1 MYLPNWLVL
10 ADMGRSICKIYL
22 SQFWIVF
29 VYIVKCIWL
38 VGQQVFVVNLKIYLF
53 KHWNVFV
60 HIEKC
65 IWPNWLVLADMGGSV
80 WANVSSG
87 SLVLLRRIAFVVF
100 FFFKYI
106 CLTTEMYLCTM
117 KNVFCP
123 IDWFLQTWVDQFAKC
138 ICLNFELY
146 LCVHI
151 VKCIWPN
158 WLVGQ
163 NIFFHSSNV
172 FV

>member
-1 MYLPNWLVL
+1 MKCICVHCKMYLTELIGWNNFFLPFLKYICLNTEMYLCTLKMYLPNWLVL

-38 VGQQVFVVNLKIYLF
+38 VGQQVFVVNLKKYLF
-53 KHWNVFV
+53 KHWNLFV

-87 SLVLLRRIAFVVF
+87 SVLLRRIACQIPDPSQSWPVHCILHCYLHFV
-100 FFFKYI
+100 
-106 CLTTEMYLCTM
+106 
-117 KNVFCP
+117 
-123 IDWFLQTWVDQFAKC
+123 FARA
-138 ICLNFELY
+138 E
-146 LCVHI
+146 
-151 VKCIWPN
+151 
-158 WLVGQ
+158 
-163 NIFFHSSNV
+163 
-172 FV
+172 